1 VHGAESLQYILTEL
15 VGAGRVQALKDSPAP
30 STGMACSIAN
40 LASYL
45 HAMLNDDTALAYTKS
60 TYRSNYNSKL
70 LEGKCKP
77 CGLDG
82 KKPQCSMV
90 PKKCKKKKNDDKNEP
105 QTNKWFAEKE
115 DSGSNGQCTGLE
127 DNRKEDTNRWI
138 TINRFTDIRVLCG
151 KKKNHAS

>member
-1 VHGAESLQYILTEL
+1 
-15 VGAGRVQALKDSPAP
+15 
-30 STGMACSIAN
+30 
-40 LASYL
+40 
-45 HAMLNDDTALAYTKS
+45 
-60 TYRSNYNSKL
+60 
-70 LEGKCKP
+70 
-77 CGLDG
+77 
-82 KKPQCSMV
+82 MV